1 MDPLDPNNIKTDPN
15 KITIPSFGT
24 ISGNQA
30 NVNPPIP
37 SYANTPIP
45 SPTMAGG
52 NLDQHG
58 KPLDWSKYYKEETPG
73 LKQDANSNTELPR
86 SFPTYNNQP
95 MGSVVPNRTSAPVRT
110 VIRTYKNDVLSAV
123 KYDHLSSVD
132 VAVAEQRKRLTQ
144 QSKEM
149 PSQGT
154 AQISKLKVFA
164 IIFSITLFLAG
175 VAVLVIIT
183 KPYWTELL
191 NPTAKTDPTKVQN
204 IYGYQLIKTDTQ
216 QEIDLS
222 KISTDKLQIVLKSKI
237 DTDAIIQKSIQEY
250 YFTNT
255 RNAEKSLVTAN
266 SIKDL
271 LYLSFPTEI
280 SQQFNQAFVFGIH
293 KLEQNNPFFIFQIKS
308 YDQTWNNMLK
318 WENNSLQSFRYIFS
332 LNSLFPA
339 SNVNTGITSFIPKF
353 KDDIINN
360 TDVRLV
366 KNPADRIVFLY
377 AFTGKNK
384 NNLVIT
390 TSEKTM
396 SELIDRLRLIQ
407 TIKQ

>member
-1 MDPLDPNNIKTDPN
+1 MDPLDPNDIKTETN

-24 ISGNQA
+24 ISGSQA

-45 SPTMAGG
+45 SPTAAGG

-73 LKQDANSNTELPR
+73 LKQNANSNTELPQN
-86 SFPTYNNQP
+86 FPTYNNQP
-95 MGSVVPNRTSAPVRT
+95 MGSVISNRTSAPVRT

-132 VAVAEQRKRLTQ
+132 VAVAEQRKHLAQ
-144 QSKEM
+144 QVKEST
-149 PSQGT
+149 SQGT
-154 AQISKLKVFA
+154 AQISKLKIFA

-175 VAVLVIIT
+175 IAVLVIIT

-191 NPTAKTDPTKVQN
+191 NPVAKSDPSKIQN

-216 QEIDLS
+216 QEIDLT
-222 KISTDKLQIVLKSKI
+222 KISTDKLQIVVKSRI
-237 DTDAIIQKSIQEY
+237 DADAILQNSIQEY
-250 YFTNT
+250 YFTTT
-255 RNAEKSLVTAN
+255 RNAEKNQVNAN

-271 LYLSFPTEI
+271 LYLSFSSEI
-280 SQQFNQAFVFGIH
+280 SRQINPAFIFGIH

-308 YDQTWNNMLK
+308 YDETWNSMLN
-318 WENNSLQSFRYIFS
+318 WEYSSLQSFRYLFS
-332 LNSLFPA
+332 LNNLFPV
-339 SNVNTGITSFIPKF
+339 SNAATGITTFKPKF
-353 KDDIINN
+353 ETGFINN

-366 KNPADRIVFLY
+366 KNPTGRIVFLY
-377 AFTGKNK
+377 AFAGKNK
-384 NNLVIT
+384 NNLVFT